1 MVFFQ
6 TNAIAFASL
15 SQPSMFLT
23 VIAERVQQALDKNC
37 EVLNIAL
44 HSSKAIDRVWSFSQV
59 QGLWCLQSNS
69 LFNKT
74 VLKKACNENP
84 LKWPF
89 FQTFSVNAAAPAQVS
104 NFHLRSFRCHKLST
118 RYQCGRQIYS
128 NSIIRIDYCEE
139 KRTFIK
145 RENTALLNSD
155 ALFSLAVKR
164 IVSNSGFSCK
174 GRCGT
179 WRLKPTLHYYC
190 YCLSCFIVFTVA
202 VGFEPLLPFL
212 FIKGSQIRFLSE
224 STFSLLRFHKY
235 TGRLAWLFKIKNF
248 LKWSVYFKYGY
259 PL

>member
-104 NFHLRSFRCHKLST
+104 NFVTNLFLIFIYALSDVINSRLDINAEDKSIVIRLSVSITVKRNARSLKEKIQRCWTVTL
-118 RYQCGRQIYS
+118 
-128 NSIIRIDYCEE
+128 
-139 KRTFIK
+139 
-145 RENTALLNSD
+145 
-155 ALFSLAVKR
+155 SLA
-164 IVSNSGFSCK
+164 
-174 GRCGT
+174 
-179 WRLKPTLHYYC
+179 
-190 YCLSCFIVFTVA
+190 
-202 VGFEPLLPFL
+202 
-212 FIKGSQIRFLSE
+212 
-224 STFSLLRFHKY
+224 
-235 TGRLAWLFKIKNF
+235 
-248 LKWSVYFKYGY
+248 
-259 PL
+259 